1 MANQYKVKKIRGI
14 TFFFK
19 YEPSQPELLHIY
31 VRHLTTIEEA
41 ITVFFE
47 SEPTF
52 NKQYDRYENSNET
65 HTIYW
70 NWINESEKKI
80 IIITCFK
87 K

>member
-1 MANQYKVKKIRGI
+1 MTNKYVVKKIRGV

-19 YEPSQPELLHIY
+19 CEPEQPDLLHIF
-31 VRHLTTIEEA
+31 VRHLTTIEDA
-41 ITVFFE
+41 LTVFFE
-47 SEPTF
+47 SEEVF
-52 NKQYDRYENSNET
+52 NKKYSRYESSNDT

-87 K
+87 I